1 MQNRSHASSHLS
13 DRPVCA
19 DALVV
24 RNAGGSVGSALDSLI
39 ALDYFIGTFE
49 DIFVIQHT
57 GTLFFTLPF
66 STTTGYSLAHHH
78 AMIDK
83 TLTTAPP
90 FADEA

>member
-1 MQNRSHASSHLS
+1 M
-13 DRPVCA
+13 CA

-57 GTLFFTLPF
+57 GASLFIFNSLLHYHKIFTC
-66 STTTGYSLAHHH
+66 SMNH
-78 AMIDK
+78 K
-83 TLTTAPP
+83 R
-90 FADEA
+90 